1 MFNESLLHAYGLVSD
16 QMSHIIKAPLIFLLT
31 PQLCYLYAELY
42 KQTSSKE
49 TRRILM
55 DTFFIDKT
63 AVRDL
68 TTVSNCLALDD
79 VIPD

>member
-1 MFNESLLHAYGLVSD
+1 
-16 QMSHIIKAPLIFLLT
+16 MSHITKAPLISLLT
-31 PQLCYLYAELY
+31 SQLCYLYAELY

-68 TTVSNCLALDD
+68 TTGSDSLACLR
-79 VIPD
+79 